1 MGKFGRRNTDIQS
14 IYSLHFHSLLLLLQQ
29 LSPTDKS
36 LHTDWENEL
45 NDAKE
50 YVRKLNII
58 STNKDREV
66 ETETEEADTEVSIK
80 CA

>member
-1 MGKFGRRNTDIQS
+1 M
-14 IYSLHFHSLLLLLQQ
+14 
-29 LSPTDKS
+29 SPTDKS
-36 LHTDWENEL
+36 LHTDWETEL